1 MRRAL
6 TATAGVIAVLAWA
19 EWLDRR
25 WSRMLVREPT
35 GSGTGSE
42 AVVVLGFRNA
52 GRRANV
58 VNRQRVRSGLRS
70 LAADDQ
76 RSVLV
81 LTGGAP
87 AGGPPEARVMAAYAR
102 EIGYDGPL
110 LTEEES
116 RTTWENVVNVIDI
129 LEDFDRIKIV
139 SQPAHAL
146 KARAHLKTLRPDLAE
161 RLVPAADH
169 SLGEW
174 LLVKPLTALY
184 GLWTLW
190 GVREQIHS

>member
-6 TATAGVIAVLAWA
+6 AAAAGVIVVLAWA

-25 WSRMLVREPT
+25 WSRMLVHEPL
-35 GSGTGSE
+35 GDGQGSE
-42 AVVVLGFRNA
+42 AVVVLGFRNR
-52 GRRANV
+52 GRRANL
-58 VNRQRVRSGLRS
+58 VNRQRVRAGLRS
-70 LAADDQ
+70 LAGDDP

-81 LTGGAP
+81 LSGGAP

-110 LTEEES
+110 LTEENS
-116 RTTWENVVNVIDI
+116 RSTWENVVNVIDI
-129 LEDFDRIKIV
+129 VEDFDRIKIV

-146 KARAHLKTLRPDLAE
+146 KARAHLKALRPDLAE
-161 RLVPAADH
+161 RLAPAADH
-169 SLGEW
+169 RLGEW

-184 GLWTLW
+184 GLWA
-190 GVREQIHS
+190 VRSVRGQIRS

>member
-6 TATAGVIAVLAWA
+6 TAAAGVIVVLAWA

-25 WSRMLVREPT
+25 WSRMLVHEPT
-35 GSGTGSE
+35 GGSGSE
-42 AVVVLGFRNA
+42 AVVVLGFRNR
-52 GRRANV
+52 GRRANL

-70 LAADDQ
+70 LSDEDP
-76 RSVLV
+76 RSALV

-87 AGGPPEARVMAAYAR
+87 GGGPPEAQVMAAYAR

-110 LTEEES
+110 LTEEDS
-116 RTTWENVVNVIDI
+116 RSTWENVANVIDI
-129 LEDFDRIKIV
+129 VEDFDRIKIV

-146 KARAHLKTLRPDLAE
+146 KARAYLKSLRPDLAE

-169 SLGEW
+169 RLGEW

-184 GLWTLW
+184 GLWALR
-190 GVREQIHS
+190 GVREQIRS